1 VSFVSS
7 HGWLLGGN
15 SELSGNLEGIFNKG
29 KFYFEVSTFSE
40 NNHNFSTNSDNT
52 WVYNCLNLAIA
63 ASNNERVASTGLRN
77 NSTIYK
83 TIGLNLPK
91 YSSSN
96 TGFLSSNQNLFNRTL
111 TPKTK
116 FTPGVQHGILLDFDN
131 KQSWFLNPTWTSAAP
146 GKYPFT
152 TDPLAALTGNSFLL
166 ALMFGNYGVAV
177 DFLDDIYLNFG
188 QSTFAQGLGNIASS
202 VFGTMGG
209 CVLVG
214 QTNLNISAGAKHRLS
229 GLVAAL
235 GLSIIIL
242 VFGKYIEKLPLVG
255 LIGVMLVVVYETGD
269 WRSLTTKNYRNLGV
283 VIATVASS
291 LLSSNLAIGVI
302 IGSTVFYI
310 SKLILRY
317 DSNKK

>member
-1 VSFVSS
+1 MRLA
-7 HGWLLGGN
+7 GCIA
-15 SELSGNLEGIFNKG
+15 GNL
-29 KFYFEVSTFSE
+29 SR
-40 NNHNFSTNSDNT
+40 
-52 WVYNCLNLAIA
+52 L
-63 ASNNERVASTGLRN
+63 
-77 NSTIYK
+77 
-83 TIGLNLPK
+83 
-91 YSSSN
+91 
-96 TGFLSSNQNLFNRTL
+96 
-111 TPKTK
+111 
-116 FTPGVQHGILLDFDN
+116 VQL
-131 KQSWFLNPTWTSAAP
+131 
-146 GKYPFT
+146 
-152 TDPLAALTGNSFLL
+152 
-166 ALMFGNYGVAV
+166 
-177 DFLDDIYLNFG
+177 
-188 QSTFAQGLGNIASS
+188 ASS